1 MFYHTQKLNQPQ
13 ILFYENQLIIN
24 SRWKIISAYNQAFC
38 NNFLA
43 NCKAACKPAVF
54 LPPA

>member
-13 ILFYENQLIIN
+13 ILFYENQLINN
-24 SRWKIISAYNQAFC
+24 SCWKIIFAYNQASC

-43 NCKAACKPAVF
+43 NCKAACKPAGF